1 MTSTLS
7 IETTNYLKTQVEAH
21 NVREGDVIEHL
32 DGRPAKVTFAG
43 IHKDDHGYAYDFAFG
58 KYDPKN
64 SETFVPYAVRSGDKM
79 TKLVPIPQVGDLA
92 TMCLPSDSYPYVV
105 VKVSPSG
112 KQIEVR
118 GIDARI
124 VRGSFQTGNAVVE
137 YSVNPNV
144 ATRKAHYSE
153 KHGCFKQG
161 GTPLAIG
168 HARYYQAPEV

>member
-1 MTSTLS
+1 MTNSTLS
-7 IETTNYLKTQVEAH
+7 IEGFLQTTTKAH
-21 NVREGDVIEHL
+21 NVRKGDTIVHL
-32 DGRPAKVTFAG
+32 DGRPAMLDYAG
-43 IHKDDHGYAYDFAFG
+43 IHKDDYGYAYDFRFG
-58 KYDPKN
+58 QYDPKN
-64 SETFVPYAVRSGDKM
+64 SETFVPYAMRGNDPV
-79 TKLVPIPQVGDLA
+79 TKLVPIPKVGDLA

-118 GIDARI
+118 GIDAKI
-124 VRGSFQTGNAVVE
+124 VRGSFQTGDAVVE

-144 ATRKAHYSE
+144 ATRKAHWSE